1 MWVMPSETKI
11 RNSTSLSET
20 TSIPVT
26 LIWGPPD
33 PRVACGHEAFRVIE
47 PEWKKGEA
55 EKKQTNKQKQVN
67 TGMSTSP
74 VLLWG
79 TDCLKLFTIDEKK
92 EQRIVTAM
100 PKHTQLPEQQNPTK
114 RFFSS
119 FLFCFCFF
127 ICRMISRRDGKKY
140 TKMIHNIV
148 RLSAHLSETW
158 HFPFLPSLPRQH

>member
-92 EQRIVTAM
+92 
-100 PKHTQLPEQQNPTK
+100 
-114 RFFSS
+114 
-119 FLFCFCFF
+119 
-127 ICRMISRRDGKKY
+127 RRKNCNSNAKTYSATRATESYKK
-140 TKMIHNIV
+140 I
-148 RLSAHLSETW
+148 
-158 HFPFLPSLPRQH
+158 F